1 MRGRDRLLLCAM
13 TAAVLVAAV
22 AHLHADALIAVPALL
37 LLLPL
42 AAGRYVGSER
52 LVRLARRVP
61 RPRLPRGARA
71 AARRRPAL
79 RVAPRGGLLIAVSL
93 ARRGPPA
100 SAAARRPRALRS

>member
-1 MRGRDRLLLCAM
+1 MRVRDRLLLCALV
-13 TAAVLVAAV
+13 AALLVAAV
-22 AHLHADALIAVPALL
+22 AHVHADALIAVPALL

-61 RPRLPRGARA
+61 RPRLRRGTRA
-71 AARRRPAL
+71 AVLRRPVL
-79 RVAPRGGLLIAVSL
+79 RVVPRGGLLIAVSL

-100 SAAARRPRALRS
+100 SAA

>member
-1 MRGRDRLLLCAM
+1 MRVRDRFILCAM
-13 TAAVLVAAV
+13 AAAVLAAAV
-22 AHLHADALIAVPALL
+22 AHGAAGIPADALIALPALL

-71 AARRRPAL
+71 VARRRPAL
-79 RVAPRGGLLIAVSL
+79 RPAPRGGLLIAVSL

-100 SAAARRPRALRS
+100 SAAAR

>member
-1 MRGRDRLLLCAM
+1 MRVRDPLILCAM
-13 TAAVLVAAV
+13 AAVVLAAAAAGV
-22 AHLHADALIAVPALL
+22 PADALIAVPALL

-42 AAGRYVGSER
+42 VAGRYVGAER

-71 AARRRPAL
+71 LVRRRPAL
-79 RVAPRGGLLIAVSL
+79 RSAPRGGLLIAVSL

-100 SAAARRPRALRS
+100 SAAAR